1 MEVYCTRPTCPR
13 PENSFPELDD
23 PETLK
28 TVSQKY
34 CITCGMHLILGDRYV
49 PIKLLGKG
57 GFGAAFLARD
67 RQKPRIPLC
76 VVKQFKPAFSLTT
89 TQLAIAQK
97 KFEEEAE
104 VLEELGSQH
113 NQIPALYA
121 SFTVKV
127 PSWQQGQEE
136 QLFYLVQEY
145 IDGSTLEEEAAEKGK
160 FSEEEIIEVLIQ
172 ILKVLQFVHSRDKI
186 HRDIKPSNIMR
197 RRDGR
202 LFLLD
207 FGAVKQVTNS
217 PTGSSTGIYSQGFA
231 PPEQMN
237 ASDVYPST
245 DLYALAVTVITLFT
259 NQEPS
264 KLFDSFSNQWK
275 WGSIPVSKQLKDI
288 LDKML
293 QPAASQRFQS
303 ANEVLLA
310 LSGGVTLPPKP
321 QQQPHQQPHQQ
332 PQQQSAQQPQ
342 QQLQQ
347 QPPQHIQPARPQFT
361 TLELLAGAAFSGFEG
376 ALVAIASYSVLKN
389 PFFTVI
395 VAGVIIA
402 GLVFAQREKW
412 IGDTWVDRLMIPGVT
427 FAIIYFVPFLH
438 AGLGIS
444 QIIIFAIAGGLIAV
458 ALTSLF
464 RLVYNLLSLLL

>member
-1 MEVYCTRPTCPR
+1 MEVYCTRPSCPR

-23 PETLK
+23 SEILK
-28 TVSQKY
+28 TVPQKY
-34 CITCGMHLILGDRYV
+34 CTTCGMHLILGARYI

-76 VVKQFKPAFSLTT
+76 VVKQFKPAFSLTSS
-89 TQLAIAQK
+89 QLTVAQK

-113 NQIPALYA
+113 DQIPALYA

-127 PSWQQGQEE
+127 PGWQQGQEE

-145 IDGSTLEEEAAEKGK
+145 IDGSTLEEEATRKGK

-197 RRDGR
+197 RRDGK

-245 DLYALAVTVITLFT
+245 DLYALAVTVISLFT
-259 NQEPS
+259 NEEPS

-275 WGSIPVSKQLKDI
+275 WGNIPVSNQLRQI
-288 LDKML
+288 LEKML

-303 ANEVLLA
+303 AHEVLLA
-310 LSGGVTLPPKP
+310 LSGGVTLPPP
-321 QQQPHQQPHQQ
+321 T
-332 PQQQSAQQPQ
+332 
-342 QQLQQ
+342 
-347 QPPQHIQPARPQFT
+347 QPPQPLQSSQALQSPQAQPPVKARPQFT

-376 ALVAIASYSVLKN
+376 ALIAIASYSLLKN
-389 PFFTVI
+389 PLFTII

-402 GLVFAQREKW
+402 GLVFAQRERW
-412 IGDTWVDRLMIPGVT
+412 IGDTWIDRLMIPGVT